1 MARRPWYKR
10 YPADFIAGTM
20 MLTCEEKGAYNTVLD
35 LIYDRGGPIPEDAQ
49 WLGRVA
55 GCSTRRWK
63 QLQKRLIEE
72 GKIEVE
78 NGLIDNPRARE
89 LRFISEKEAEKLAEN
104 GAKGGEK
111 TQKKRRELQE
121 TNDLFEKGLQKP
133 DKQARS
139 QKPDTRDSTSQT
151 SSSKTRSVSN
161 ETGAAAPPGIR
172 QRLFGPFLDWLA
184 EQTGKPKD
192 QYRSLVGRW
201 LKQYGEG
208 TVLEVCIA
216 ASREQPLD
224 PVAWITKALR
234 ARAPSYLTD
243 ETRPSE
249 REWEVIRYIRS
260 EIIPRD
266 GDPPPET
273 EIEQVRAKW
282 PEEANRQLEAAS

>member
-63 QLQKRLIEE
+63 QLQKRLVEE

-78 NGLIDNPRARE
+78 NGQIDNARARE
-89 LRFISEKEAEKLAEN
+89 LRFISEKEREKLAEN
-104 GAKGGEK
+104 GAKGAEK
-111 TQKKRRELQE
+111 TNKKRAENKK
-121 TNDLFEKGLQKP
+121 TNGLDEKGPLFSERHT
-133 DKQARS
+133 RS
-139 QKPDTRDSTSQT
+139 QKPDTRDSSSQT
-151 SSSKTRSVSN
+151 PSPKTNSVSN
-161 ETGAAAPPGIR
+161 ETGAGAPGIR

-234 ARAPSYLTD
+234 ARAPSYMAD

-249 REWEVIRYIRS
+249 REWEVIRYVRS
-260 EIIPRD
+260 EIMPRD
-266 GDPPPET
+266 GDPPPDA
-273 EIEQVRAKW
+273 EIQQVRKKW
-282 PEEANRQLEAAS
+282 PEEVSKQLQAVS